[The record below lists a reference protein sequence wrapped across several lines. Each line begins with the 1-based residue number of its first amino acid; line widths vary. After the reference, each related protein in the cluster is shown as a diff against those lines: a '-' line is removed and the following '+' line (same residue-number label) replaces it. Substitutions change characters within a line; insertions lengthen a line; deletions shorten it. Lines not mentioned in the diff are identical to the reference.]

1 VASFVSKIS
10 FAALL
15 QLERAT
21 FQGQEMFE
29 QFPVMWDFA
38 QQVGLQDAWKHGI
51 HAGVQLE
58 DSTIRRTVSVAI

>member
-1 VASFVSKIS
+1 
-10 FAALL
+10 
-15 QLERAT
+15 
-21 FQGQEMFE
+21 MFE

-38 QQVGLQDAWKHGI
+38 QQAGLIDVWKHGI